1 MVIQCEVCVELC
13 APPCAECAELEEE
26 SKANKLSIAELS
38 ESKVWGGGGVRTW
51 EGVVYSQVGVGI
63 VLPRPRPVYLHSRF
77 HPSLKSEMQRRHR
90 SGYSN
95 VHFTSAFI
103 TGPLL

>member
-1 MVIQCEVCVELC
+1 MVCVELC

-26 SKANKLSIAELS
+26 NKANKLSIAELS
-38 ESKVWGGGGVRTW
+38 ESKVCVGEGGGVRTW
-51 EGVVYSQVGVGI
+51 EGVVYSQVGVGV
-63 VLPRPRPVYLHSRF
+63 VLPRLRPVYLHSRF

-103 TGPLL
+103 TGLLL